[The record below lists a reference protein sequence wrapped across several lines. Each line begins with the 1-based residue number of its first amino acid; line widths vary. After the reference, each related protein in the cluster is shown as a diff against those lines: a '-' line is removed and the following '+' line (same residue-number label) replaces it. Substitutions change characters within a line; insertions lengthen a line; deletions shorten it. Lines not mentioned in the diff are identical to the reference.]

1 MVYKDVISKVG
12 IKFARP
18 DGGSTGEISVTNTK
32 INEWEEL
39 TFNFAGK
46 IGEGVSTGIDQI
58 IVFPDFIPEGNKIGE
73 SCMLCG

>member
-1 MVYKDVISKVG
+1 M
-12 IKFARP
+12 ARI
-18 DGGSTGEISVTNTK
+18 GKISVTNTK

-46 IGEGVSTGIDQI
+46 IGEGVSGGSNYCISR
-58 IVFPDFIPEGNKIGE
+58 FYSRRNNKIGE